1 MNRREALLSS
11 GAMAVSASLGAIA
24 CGAQNAVA
32 QGAAAP
38 APSAPQGGGAADAAF
53 DCQKKGEACA
63 NHCTRMLV
71 SGDTSMAECFLAVR
85 DMLPATLALG
95 QLASNGSKHLR
106 AAAQLALEACE
117 ACQAACAK
125 HAQMSPV
132 CRDCADSCA
141 RTIAEC
147 KKSSGSPWL
156 GAHRLHSRDGAR

>member
-11 GAMAVSASLGAIA
+11 GAMVVSASLGAIA

-32 QGAAAP
+32 QGAAA
-38 APSAPQGGGAADAAF
+38 APSGAQGAGVADAAF
-53 DCQKKGEACA
+53 DCQRKGEACA
-63 NHCTRMLV
+63 DHCTQMLV

-85 DMLPATLALG
+85 DMLPATQALG

-106 AAAQLALEACE
+106 AAAQLALEVCE

-147 KKSSGSPWL
+147 KKVL
-156 GAHRLHSRDGAR
+156 G

>member
-1 MNRREALLSS
+1 MNRREALLST

-32 QGAAAP
+32 QGAAAAPP
-38 APSAPQGGGAADAAF
+38 AAQGGGLIDAAF

-63 NHCTRMLV
+63 DHCTRMLV
-71 SGDTSMAECFLAVR
+71 GGDTSMAECFVAVR

-125 HAQMSPV
+125 HAQMHAV
-132 CRDCADSCA
+132 CRDCAESCA

-147 KKSSGSPWL
+147 KKIVG
-156 GAHRLHSRDGAR
+156 